1 MKSLNIYF
9 IHAKW
14 LKDREI
20 NIQKFKKI
28 ILDYK
33 FKNVSKI
40 NIKII
45 EDYDP
50 DHIMN
55 QDISKL
61 VEYVRLEGPFEKYN
75 QFLKN
80 LHLFQVSNSLKHY
93 KALQLIKENS
103 QDDDINLILED
114 DILFENN
121 IALSLDRLIKN
132 KHIKYDILFTGLPTN
147 LNAKDHQFQNTKE
160 IFPNGLPYN
169 DSYIVTKEIA
179 TKLADNYLPI
189 KFINNIHLTYLLE
202 KINTES
208 YLSIPN
214 LFINGS
220 MFGSHLSVLTPNNTL
235 LFNNEYMQAKTNIDT
250 YDFSKETPLNNHPEY
265 MYLKALRCV
274 KDKKY
279 DEAIE
284 LYKKAL
290 EIYRLNNCIIN
301 NECQFLK
308 DYTRVFKYTNYNHY

>member
-9 IHAKW
+9 IHAAW

-45 EDYDP
+45 EQYDP
-50 DHIMN
+50 NDIVN

-114 DILFENN
+114 DILYEDN

-132 KHIKYDILFTGLPTN
+132 IKHDILFTGFPTN
-147 LNAKDHQFQNTKE
+147 LHMKDHQFQNTKE

-202 KINTES
+202 KISTEP

-220 MFGSHLSVLTPNNTL
+220 MFGTHLSVLTSNNIL
-235 LFNNEYMQAKTNIDT
+235 LFNNEYMNAKTNLDT
-250 YDFSKETPLNNHPEY
+250 YDFTKETPLNNHPEW
-265 MYLKALRCV
+265 MYLRALRYV

-279 DEAIE
+279 DKAIE

-290 EIYRLNNCIIN
+290 EIYKLNNCIIN

-308 DYTRVFKYTNYNHY
+308 DYTRVFKYIDYNHY

>member
-1 MKSLNIYF
+1 MKTLNIFF
-9 IHAKW
+9 IHATW

-45 EDYDP
+45 EQYNP
-50 DHIMN
+50 DHIVN
-55 QDISKL
+55 QDIGKL
-61 VEYVRLEGPFEKYN
+61 VEYVRLEGQFEKYN

-80 LHLFQVSNSLKHY
+80 LHLFQLSNSLKHY

-114 DILFENN
+114 DVLFEDK

-132 KHIKYDILFTGLPTN
+132 IKHEILFLGLPSN
-147 LNAKDHQFQNTKE
+147 LNANEHQFQNTKE

-169 DSYIVTKEIA
+169 DSYIVTKQTA
-179 TKLADNYLPI
+179 TKLSDNYLPI

-202 KINTES
+202 KINEEP
-208 YLSIPN
+208 YLAIPN
-214 LFINGS
+214 LFIDGS
-220 MFGSHLSVLTPNNTL
+220 RFGSHLSVLTANNTL

-265 MYLKALRCV
+265 MYLKALNCV
-274 KDKKY
+274 KNKKY

-290 EIYRLNNCIIN
+290 EIYKANNCIIN

-308 DYTRVFKYTNYNHY
+308 DYTRVFKYIDYNHH